1 MWAAPSN
8 SPAVRCIWWWAQ
20 TTPVLTPSITQTT
33 PGDKSGVITLAP
45 PRNLPTGVSV
55 TNYTLTCTPAK
66 SGAAVTATG
75 NSPIT
80 LTGLTNDVVYTCT
93 TIANLSDGKP
103 SAVSAPASFTPKGTT
118 TTPTAATPVPTLS
131 QWSMALMSM
140 LTVLL
145 GALGLRRR
153 KD

>member
-8 SPAVRCIWWWAQ
+8 SPAARCIWWWAQ

-55 TNYTLTCTPAK
+55 TNYTLTCTPANG
-66 SGAAVTATG
+66 GAPVTVTG
-75 NSPIT
+75 ASPIT
-80 LTGLTNDVVYTCT
+80 LSGLTNDVVYTCT
-93 TIANLSDGKP
+93 AIANLSDGKP
-103 SAVSAPASFTPKGTT
+103 SAVSAPASFTPKGT

-153 KD
+153 RD

>member
-8 SPAVRCIWWWAQ
+8 SPAARCIWWWAQ

-80 LTGLTNDVVYTCT
+80 LT
-93 TIANLSDGKP
+93 
-103 SAVSAPASFTPKGTT
+103 APVKAQ
-118 TTPTAATPVPTLS
+118 ATPVPTLS
-131 QWSMALMSM
+131 QWSLALMG
-140 LTVLL
+140 LVTFAL

-153 KD
+153 RD